1 MDKQQ
6 RAFLKSLHY
15 MMFENTER
23 EHGYRIDRTFQSEN
37 EAIRN
42 DQKIADCQVQQKMLD
57 CIVGEFLRS
66 FSL

>member
-15 MMFENTER
+15 MMFENTEK
-23 EHGYRIDRTFQSEN
+23 EQEYRQNHTFQSEN

-57 CIVGEFLRS
+57 CIIDEFLRT